1 LSISPALA
9 RILPFAVY
17 IAFLVLESTLPRDS
31 SSFDIRWLYP
41 VKVTCVAIALALL
54 WRHYSEL
61 REPARSGVGVWAL
74 SAAAGMA
81 VFVVW
86 ITLDQPWAVVGSA
99 GGWNPTDSRGEINW
113 AMAIVRLFGAAA
125 VVPIMEELFW
135 RSLVLRWIRNPDF
148 TSVAPAHAGAM
159 ALLVSSVLF
168 GFEHHEWLAGVLAG
182 LAYAGT
188 YMRTGNLWCAVV
200 AHALT
205 NLLLGVWVLHTSQW
219 QFW

>member
-1 LSISPALA
+1 
-9 RILPFAVY
+9 
-17 IAFLVLESTLPRDS
+17 VLE
-31 SSFDIRWLYP
+31 
-41 VKVTCVAIALALL
+41 
-54 WRHYSEL
+54 
-61 REPARSGVGVWAL
+61 
-74 SAAAGMA
+74 
-81 VFVVW
+81 
-86 ITLDQPWAVVGSA
+86 
-99 GGWNPTDSRGEINW
+99 WNPTDSRGEINW
-113 AMAIVRLFGAAA
+113 AMAIVRLLGAAA

-205 NLLLGVWVLHTSQW
+205 NFLLGVWVLHTGRW

>member
-31 SSFDIRWLYP
+31 ASFDVRWLYP
-41 VKVTCVAIALALL
+41 VKVTCVTIAMALL

-61 REPARSGVGVWAL
+61 RAPAKPGAAAWAL
-74 SAAAGMA
+74 STAAGIV

-86 ITLDQPWAVVGSA
+86 IMLDQPWAVLGSA
-99 GGWNPTDSRGEINW
+99 GGWNPSDSRGGINW
-113 AMAIVRLFGAAA
+113 GMASVRLLGAAA
-125 VVPIMEELFW
+125 VVPIMEEVFW

-159 ALLVSSVLF
+159 ALIVSSVLF
-168 GFEHHEWLAGVLAG
+168 GFEHREWLAGILAG

-200 AHALT
+200 AHAVT
-205 NLLLGVWVLHTSQW
+205 NLLLGVWVLHTGQW